1 MKKMKK
7 VLALLTVLPLLI
19 ACLSTSVM
27 AAEKADYTIK
37 VYCGNNPEIK
47 LGQFTALDFIY
58 QGALAFKNYCESNS
72 SGRISVEIYP
82 SSQLGST
89 QEALQQCMQ
98 GTLECVMGGD
108 GETATLYP
116 EIQCMSIPYLYNN
129 RDEYYAMLDSDYMAG
144 VYADIE
150 AKLGLKTLASAD
162 NGGFRNFSNN
172 IRPIHSAEDMKG
184 MKIRTMESPIFKAML
199 ESFGASATPM
209 AYNELYSAL
218 QTGVVDGQENSPG
231 TTLNGSF
238 YEVNKY
244 YILDGH
250 AISSIFLYMDAKFFN
265 SLPEDLQKVV
275 VDAGE
280 TATYAM
286 RGGNCANEAL
296 ALTALAENGME
307 IYSPTPEEKE
317 SFRVAQGPV
326 TEWLKEQI
334 GAEPVDNFMAAVD
347 AVKAGETTSAAPSAP
362 EASAPAAT
370 APAAASSGMNA
381 VTYVAIG
388 VAVVAVLVAAFTVSK
403 SKKKD

>member
-1 MKKMKK
+1 MKKLRKT
-7 VLALLTVLPLLI
+7 LALFAVLTLI
-19 ACLSTSVM
+19 VGCLSTSVF
-27 AAEKADYTIK
+27 AAPDDSYTIK

-47 LGQFTALDFIY
+47 LGNYTALDFIY

-72 SGRISVEIYP
+72 GNRITVEIYP

-116 EIQCMSIPYLYNN
+116 NIQAMSIPYLFDN
-129 RDEYYAMLDSDYMAG
+129 RAEFYAMQDSEYMQSM
-144 VYADIE
+144 YNDIE
-150 AKLGLKTLASAD
+150 AKLGLKTLAAAD

-172 IRPIHSAEDMKG
+172 IRPIHSAADMANL
-184 MKIRTMESPIFKAML
+184 KIRTMESPIYSKML
-199 ESFGASATPM
+199 EAFGASATPM

-250 AISSIFLYMDAKFFN
+250 AISSIFLYIGSNFYN
-265 SLPEDLQKVV
+265 SLPADLQQVV
-275 VDAGE
+275 TEAGE
-280 TATYAM
+280 TAQYAM

-296 ALTALAENGME
+296 ALEALANNGME
-307 IYSPTPEEKE
+307 IYAPSAEEKE
-317 SFRVAQGPV
+317 SFRICQEPV
-326 TEWLKEQI
+326 IEWLKEQI
-334 GAEPVDNFMAAVD
+334 GGETVDEFMTAVK
-347 AVKAGETTSAAPSAP
+347 AVKAGQSTGAAQTVTPAGT
-362 EASAPAAT
+362 ASN
-370 APAAASSGMNA
+370 SGMNT
-381 VTYVAIG
+381 VTYVAIA
-388 VAVVAVLVAAFTVSK
+388 VAVVAVLFAAYALTK
-403 SKKKD
+403 SKKKEQ

>member
-1 MKKMKK
+1 MKTARK
-7 VLALLTVLPLLI
+7 VLALIIVLMMTI
-19 ACLSTSVM
+19 SCLSVSAF
-27 AAEKADYTIK
+27 AASDKPYTIK
-37 VYCGNNPEIK
+37 IYCGNAPQTN
-47 LGQFTALDFIY
+47 LGSYQALDFIFA
-58 QGALAFKNYCESNS
+58 GALAFKNYCESNS
-72 SGRISVEIYP
+72 SGRIQVEIYP

-116 EIQCMSIPYLYNN
+116 NIQCMSIPYLFNN
-129 RDEYYAMLDSDYMAG
+129 RDEYYAMLDSDYMKA

-150 AKLGLKTLASAD
+150 TQLGIKTLASSD

-172 IRPIHSAEDMKG
+172 IRPIHSAADMEG
-184 MKIRTMESPIFKAML
+184 LKIRVMESPIFRKL
-199 ESFGASATPM
+199 CESLGASATPM

-250 AISSIFLYMDAKFFN
+250 AISSIYLYINSAFFN
-265 SLPEDLQKVV
+265 DLPEDLQKVV

-296 ALTALAENGME
+296 ALVALAENGME
-307 IYSPTPEEKE
+307 IYSPTLEEKE
-317 SFRVAQGPV
+317 TFKVCQEPV
-326 TEWLKEQI
+326 IEWLKEQV
-334 GAEPVDNFMAAVD
+334 GADVVDEFIAAHD
-347 AVKAGETTSAAPSAP
+347 AAI
-362 EASAPAAT
+362 
-370 APAAASSGMNA
+370 AAS
-381 VTYVAIG
+381 
-388 VAVVAVLVAAFTVSK
+388 
-403 SKKKD
+403 

>member
-1 MKKMKK
+1 MKKLLSLFA
-7 VLALLTVLPLLI
+7 VLSLLVG
-19 ACLSTSVM
+19 CLSTPVL
-27 AAEKADYTIK
+27 AAPENETYTIK

-47 LGQFTALDFIY
+47 LGTYTALDFIY

-72 SGRISVEIYP
+72 GNRIKVEIYP

-116 EIQCMSIPYLYNN
+116 NIQAMSIPYLFDN
-129 RDEYYAMLDSDYMAG
+129 RTEFYAMQDSEYMQAM
-144 VYADIE
+144 YADIE
-150 AKLGLKTLASAD
+150 AKLGLKTLAAAD

-172 IRPIHSAEDMKG
+172 VRPIHSASDMAG
-184 MKIRTMESPIFKAML
+184 LKIRTMESPIYQTML

-244 YILDGH
+244 YTLDGH
-250 AISSIFLYMDAKFFN
+250 AISSIFLYIGSNFFN
-265 SLPEDLQKVV
+265 SLPEDLQQVV
-275 VDAGE
+275 LDAGK
-280 TATYAM
+280 TAQYAM

-296 ALTALAENGME
+296 ALEALAENGME
-307 IYSPTPEEKE
+307 IYVPTAEEKE
-317 SFRVAQGPV
+317 TFRVCQEPV
-326 TEWLKEQI
+326 IEWLKGQI
-334 GAEPVDNFMAAVD
+334 GAETVDGFMTAVES
-347 AVKAGETTSAAPSAP
+347 VKAGQAA
-362 EASAPAAT
+362 EAGDSFTNDAGTAAG
-370 APAAASSGMNA
+370 GMNTI
-381 VTYVAIG
+381 TYVAI
-388 VAVVAVLVAAFTVSK
+388 AVAVLAVLFAAYTMTK
-403 SKKKD
+403 SKKKAE